1 MLGSNS
7 SHKYSHFIPPENI
20 PATDK
25 PFLQLGFCVDIV
37 SGNWTIYKHSKHI
50 VLFGMAW
57 YILTKK
63 KMKASQWKMLEN
75 FIEA

>member
-1 MLGSNS
+1 MLGSIS
-7 SHKYSHFIPPENI
+7 SHKYSQFIPPENI

-37 SGNWTIYKHSKHI
+37 SCNWTIYKHSKHI